1 MQSDVTYNVF
11 LKRIIDYTLSLALF
25 LLFLPLIFL
34 IGIAVKITN
43 PGPIFFIQER
53 VGLQGKIIKFVKFRT
68 MYVDAEERLKLYLA
82 TNPDKKAEWEK
93 YFSLDKDPRVI
104 PFIGN
109 FLRKTS
115 LDELPNLINVL
126 RGDISLVGPRP
137 LPLYH
142 FKELSPEIQQ
152 LRQSVLPG
160 ITGLWQI
167 TRGDI
172 NNLMALDS
180 YYIKNWSL
188 SLDLRIILNTI
199 FVVLLADK
207 PNH

>member
-1 MQSDVTYNVF
+1 
-11 LKRIIDYTLSLALF
+11 
-25 LLFLPLIFL
+25 
-34 IGIAVKITN
+34 
-43 PGPIFFIQER
+43 
-53 VGLQGKIIKFVKFRT
+53 